1 MAEEEQFK
9 PFIIGIVDGG
19 LTNHIIKQIENHL
32 ESYPICTISMTDYYK
47 DMSPNEED
55 YIKPELIDFALL
67 QSDLVKIKNQE
78 PCEIPIYNLTTRKRS
93 SEKKKIEPKQIVIV
107 EGLFCFYEKI
117 LNDLI
122 DLKIFIDTDNDIRL
136 ARTISKEIAKGKPNP
151 NLIDIIQKFHK
162 YIKPAYDNFISRTK
176 RDADIILPNAT
187 GNETA
192 IKIITNYL
200 KLILDDISKN
210 KAGPI
215 FSFQNK
221 IVDPKYIFYHDKI
234 TTKNQNPDIS
244 FLKDIFQDFTQ
255 QTLDE
260 EFIEVIR
267 KKLIDM
273 ILSMLN
279 EPFMKNG
286 NEPKFEKILF
296 DSDDIT
302 NMDFETGSNNIY
314 FKTAILTENDMN
326 KPKEIFS
333 KNKDCKIYICSVF
346 LSPKIAQNLIGKGL
360 NSMKIYTL
368 YFSDFF
374 VKYEG
379 MIKKDETI
387 FQEQELEKLFK
398 QML

>member
-1 MAEEEQFK
+1 M
-9 PFIIGIVDGG
+9 
-19 LTNHIIKQIENHL
+19 
-32 ESYPICTISMTDYYK
+32 
-47 DMSPNEED
+47 
-55 YIKPELIDFALL
+55 LL
-67 QSDLVKIKNQE
+67 WKN
-78 PCEIPIYNLTTRKRS
+78 
-93 SEKKKIEPKQIVIV
+93 
-107 EGLFCFYEKI
+107 F
-117 LNDLI
+117 
-122 DLKIFIDTDNDIRL
+122 KIFIDTDNDIRL